1 MMTDAKLIIATH
13 NQGKL
18 AELRALLAQ
27 HVKDLRPEHVISA
40 ADLNLPDVKEDGL
53 SFADNAL
60 LKARAVAAATGI
72 AAVADDSGLS
82 VDVLGGAP
90 GIFSAR
96 WAGQHGDDEANN
108 RLILAQLSDIAPEHR
123 GAQFVCAAA
132 LVTPDGFEHVA
143 EGVLEGK
150 LLTSP
155 RGNGGFGYDPL
166 FMPAGETRS
175 TAELSADEKNAI
187 SHRARA
193 FTALAEVI
201 ADRVEF

>member
-143 EGVLEGK
+143 EGVLEGQ
-150 LLTSP
+150 LLTAP